1 MPIMPK
7 YLLFKSYLK
16 IIPKN
21 KTRIEVSSR
30 QAPIV
35 SPVIP
40 SIFFRTFNIKIIIN
54 INAMNIAT
62 IPFMPIMQKT
72 RIIDRAS
79 EKITSNI
86 PFSEIMALLI
96 PDFLA

>member
-1 MPIMPK
+1 M
-7 YLLFKSYLK
+7 
-16 IIPKN
+16 
-21 KTRIEVSSR
+21 
-30 QAPIV
+30 

-54 INAMNIAT
+54 INAMDIAI
-62 IPFMPIMQKT
+62 IPSIPIMQKT
-72 RIIDRAS
+72 RIVDRVS